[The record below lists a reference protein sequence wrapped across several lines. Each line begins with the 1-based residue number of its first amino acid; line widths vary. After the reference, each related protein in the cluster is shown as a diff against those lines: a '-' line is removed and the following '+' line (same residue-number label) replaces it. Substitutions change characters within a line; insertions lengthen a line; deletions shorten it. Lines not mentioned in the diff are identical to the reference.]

1 MAGKLN
7 RKEPQKG
14 TAAQVQALEEEYSRL
29 EEGEALKAGCEDGT
43 IVYAVL
49 PDEVKE
55 SLNKVDFSILNRDL
69 MEVNILDSDS
79 AIRLPPDQ
87 LRAYLEEQN
96 KTLRFYIQ
104 AFMDV
109 SQELANAQEL
119 ILNQQ
124 NTIFGRSTQR
134 TSALLGGKKNGGKTG
149 KADEKQENEDRHE
162 PAGSLRCLRPPRE
175 EPDAAGGKRYKR
187 DQ

>member
-7 RKEPQKG
+7 RKEPKKG
-14 TAAQVQALEEEYSRL
+14 TVAQVQALEEEYSRL

-109 SQELANAQEL
+109 S
-119 ILNQQ
+119 
-124 NTIFGRSTQR
+124 
-134 TSALLGGKKNGGKTG
+134 
-149 KADEKQENEDRHE
+149 
-162 PAGSLRCLRPPRE
+162 
-175 EPDAAGGKRYKR
+175 
-187 DQ
+187 